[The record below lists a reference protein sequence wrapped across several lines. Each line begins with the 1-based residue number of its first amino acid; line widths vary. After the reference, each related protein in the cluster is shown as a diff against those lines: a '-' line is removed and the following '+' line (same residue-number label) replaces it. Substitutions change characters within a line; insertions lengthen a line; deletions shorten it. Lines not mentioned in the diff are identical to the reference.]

1 MINTLT
7 VNEIIALV
15 KATPEQAVFD
25 WKSDFIVPSDDEKRG
40 EFIKDVS
47 AIANACSLSDGFIV
61 YGVDPRKT
69 EPFIG
74 ISQSYDDAKL
84 QQLISGKIAPPPEF
98 LYYEVLYGT
107 KTIGVL
113 QVKPTKQR
121 PHIITTDVGKVRKG
135 QIHIRRGSATD
146 GVTMNDLFEF
156 FYGQTSGHF
165 PMILQ
170 KLQAHAQQQT
180 AEALYLRELRE
191 GANQAKRDMEV
202 IMGVS
207 PGSMGAIW

>member
-1 MINTLT
+1 ML
-7 VNEIIALV
+7 
-15 KATPEQAVFD
+15 FR
-25 WKSDFIVPSDDEKRG
+25 S
-40 EFIKDVS
+40 
-47 AIANACSLSDGFIV
+47 V
-61 YGVDPRKT
+61 YGVDPRKP

-180 AEALYLRELRE
+180 AEALYLRELRRCE
-191 GANQAKRDMEV
+191 SSKTRYGGYNG
-202 IMGVS
+202 GVPWFNGCYMVES
-207 PGSMGAIW
+207 CLQTGEPFW